1 MSALAGQLDTS
12 SIPVQETTNYLVPS
26 SGGTHAVQIEG
37 TLSATPVYV
46 DWNNFSQA
54 DFPFQPQ
61 GVFIDNTDGTGEVTI
76 GICASVG
83 GPSLWNVYC
92 PAGSQVQSQFPA
104 PNGQV
109 AMITGDGE
117 ANLIFV
123 DFPVL
128 PNAGAVSI
136 TGGSVGISGQPI
148 DVLPAVNNAGS
159 PYQVQEIPPLAS
171 APQYASGSSG
181 TLTLTPMTTGQYL
194 RKLVL
199 SISANATL
207 ASAGV
212 TTVTV
217 SANGTQIFKQS
228 VYVPASALDN
238 AGSLWEVNLDFTE
251 VGIAMGTGTL
261 TAVLGTALTAG
272 VLEANGFFA

>member
-1 MSALAGQLDTS
+1 MSLSGVVNVNNV
-12 SIPVQETTNYLVPS
+12 PVQETTNYLVPS
-26 SGGTHAVQIEG
+26 SGGTHAVQIQG
-37 TLSATPVYV
+37 VLSAAPAYI
-46 DWNNFSQA
+46 DWTQFSSS

-61 GVFIDNTDGTGEVTI
+61 GVFIDNTEGTEEVVL
-76 GICASVG
+76 GICTSVG

-104 PNGQV
+104 PNGQ
-109 AMITGDGE
+109 ISSLTGDGQV
-117 ANLIFV
+117 NLIFV

-128 PNAGAVSI
+128 PNAGAVTI
-136 TGGSVGISGQPI
+136 TGGSVGITGQPI
-148 DVLPAVNNAGS
+148 DTQPAVNNGGA

-171 APQYASGSSG
+171 APQYGAAASG
-181 TLTLTPMTTGQYL
+181 TITLTPATTGQYL

-212 TTVTV
+212 TTLTV
-217 SANGTQIFKQS
+217 SANGTQVFKQS
-228 VYVPASALDN
+228 VYVPAAALDN
-238 AGSLWEVNLDFTE
+238 AGSLWEVNLDFVE

-261 TAVLGTALTAG
+261 TVVIGTALTAG
-272 VLEANGFFA
+272 TVEANGYFA